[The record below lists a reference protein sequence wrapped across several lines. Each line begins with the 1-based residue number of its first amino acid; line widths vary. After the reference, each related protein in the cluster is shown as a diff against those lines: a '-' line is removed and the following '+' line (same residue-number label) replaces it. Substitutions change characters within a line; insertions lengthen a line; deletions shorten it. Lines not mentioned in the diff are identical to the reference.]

1 MGREFQIS
9 GQMVAL
15 LHSGVILTDLQT
27 DVMPL
32 IAEMEYVL
40 VEVPLQWDD
49 RILAYGFRLRRERL
63 RRCPGVWWRST
74 ESVSLIADSLETTFF
89 CVVDDFLASD
99 LAEKLLS
106 NIFNSK
112 LSTSLLPCP
121 TLVMAKGCYENT
133 VTQEY
138 QVSLSLDTS
147 SPLKPPR

>member
-1 MGREFQIS
+1 
-9 GQMVAL
+9 
-15 LHSGVILTDLQT
+15 
-27 DVMPL
+27 MPL

-106 NIFNSK
+106 DIFNSK
-112 LSTSLLPCP
+112 AVGVVPVEGRNGWQRRRHAPFCS
-121 TLVMAKGCYENT
+121 
-133 VTQEY
+133 
-138 QVSLSLDTS
+138 
-147 SPLKPPR
+147 